1 MNYSIVMSHDS
12 VDESDTYIEFEQD
25 QGDVEAGMVF
35 IRLSQGNGIT
45 CGTFSVEALQ
55 TLLDRCAKPSF

>member
-12 VDESDTYIEFEQD
+12 VNEADTYIEFEQD
-25 QGDVEAGMVF
+25 QGDVENGMVF

-45 CGTFSVEALQ
+45 RGTFSVEVLQ